1 MKEFIEFIAK
11 HLVDKPEAV
20 RVEETEENNKINF
33 KLFVDDPET
42 GKVIG
47 KAGKTAKA
55 LRTLLTAIAAKEG
68 KRAFLEIP
76 DKINKQGSGD
86 EPASEEAGEP

>member
-11 HLVDKPEAV
+11 HLVDKPDAV

-55 LRTLLTAIAAKEG
+55 IRTLLTAIAAKEG

-76 DKINKQGSGD
+76 DKINKGEDGSAGDESGD
-86 EPASEEAGEP
+86 

>member
-47 KAGKTAKA
+47 KSGKTAKA

-76 DKINKQGSGD
+76 DKINKQGDGGQSND
-86 EPASEEAGEP
+86 EAGE